1 MGMSREDIPFV
12 SESFYSS
19 SKIVSFISG
28 KSNDSETAVSNLMV
42 NSWSIFS
49 LKHAA
54 FQSIRP
60 VISRKKRGFSAKR
73 QAVWFETRSVSN

>member
-49 LKHAA
+49 FGYFVLPIDN
-54 FQSIRP
+54 IRKT
-60 VISRKKRGFSAKR
+60 SYNNTNQKGR
-73 QAVWFETRSVSN
+73 